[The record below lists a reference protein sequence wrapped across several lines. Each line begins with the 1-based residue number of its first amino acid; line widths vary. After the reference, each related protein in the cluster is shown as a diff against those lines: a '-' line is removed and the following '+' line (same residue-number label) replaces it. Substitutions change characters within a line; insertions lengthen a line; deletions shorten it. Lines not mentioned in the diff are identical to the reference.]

1 VIVKTESSSDLKSGD
16 LTSELLLPVI
26 SAGDTATSVTIIKT
40 DISSTDLAEAEKS
53 VVAVA
58 TTSSSGPRITG
69 SMVPTTHEDVV
80 TRIKNIQ
87 TIFLGLHL
95 IEPWY
100 FSPYPQ
106 ELSNCPIMYICEYC
120 LKYMKSVKCLERHRT
135 KCKLFHPPGNEIYR
149 KHPLS
154 FFEGFYNFY
163 ILFPLVC
170 FS

>member
-1 VIVKTESSSDLKSGD
+1 MIKSEISSDLKPAD
-16 LTSELLLPVI
+16 LTVEQSLLSSDA
-26 SAGDTATSVTIIKT
+26 SAIIKT

-53 VVAVA
+53 VVVA
-58 TTSSSGPRITG
+58 TAPAGPRITG

-106 ELSNCPIMYICEYC
+106 ELSNVPIMYICEYC

-154 FFEGFYNFY
+154 FFEG
-163 ILFPLVC
+163 ITL
-170 FS
+170 SSIKS

>member
-1 VIVKTESSSDLKSGD
+1 VDVKQVDITSD
-16 LTSELLLPVI
+16 
-26 SAGDTATSVTIIKT
+26 SAVSNEVAMIKT
-40 DISSTDLAEAEKS
+40 DMSATDLADAEKS
-53 VVAVA
+53 VVAA
-58 TTSSSGPRITG
+58 TSSSGPRITG

-80 TRIKNIQ
+80 TRIKNIN

-154 FFEGFYNFY
+154 FFEGEVNQLL
-163 ILFPLVC
+163 ILYCTVLLI
-170 FS
+170 